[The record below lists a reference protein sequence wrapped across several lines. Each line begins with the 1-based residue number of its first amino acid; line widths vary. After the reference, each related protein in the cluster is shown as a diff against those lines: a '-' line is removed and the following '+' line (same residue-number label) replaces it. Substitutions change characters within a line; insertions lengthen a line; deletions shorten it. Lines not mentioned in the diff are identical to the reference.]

1 MKEKLLILFIF
12 LCLVCIKCNNIF
24 SPYTPL
30 EGKLISLIDNKLKQS
45 DIVFFSIRSVTNF
58 EWERMYVFSGNEDTP
73 ESISESMQ
81 INYTQDDLEEGD
93 YRLIFV
99 NKGKIVYEENL
110 YDKNQNKNI
119 IGFEIPLDSTRFP
132 IKDSGYNIE
141 NNYFTYGIND
151 SFFIEKKKFRN
162 YSDNYYLY
170 HCYNV
175 ENKRLKLKFSK

>member
-1 MKEKLLILFIF
+1 
-12 LCLVCIKCNNIF
+12 
-24 SPYTPL
+24 
-30 EGKLISLIDNKLKQS
+30 
-45 DIVFFSIRSVTNF
+45 
-58 EWERMYVFSGNEDTP
+58 MYVFSGYADTP
-73 ESISESMQ
+73 ESISEALQ
-81 INYTQDDLEEGD
+81 IEYTQDDLEEGD

-99 NKGKIVYEENL
+99 NKGKIAYEENL
-110 YDKNQNKNI
+110 NDRNQKKN
-119 IGFEIPLDSTRFP
+119 STRFST
-132 IKDSGYNIE
+132 KDSGYNFE